1 MTGQIIKIVAMAG
14 VLILV
19 LPLLLAA
26 TFSVSFSDTF
36 VLVGSTFALE
46 YLSILLGV
54 GLKLPPGYVFLTV
67 VSVGTGI
74 FGLAL
79 SIFQLLGGRSQ
90 RVVNFLLKLR
100 AKTGRLRKYGIY
112 GLIPGAAFFGL
123 YGCAA
128 LVWSLGW
135 NVRQATVL
143 FTIGLA
149 ATAAILL
156 FSSISVFSLFGL

>member
-1 MTGQIIKIVAMAG
+1 MAGQIIKIVAVAG

-26 TFSVSFSDTF
+26 IFSVSFSDTM

-46 YLSILLGV
+46 YLAIPLGV
-54 GLKLPPGYVFLTV
+54 GLKLPPGHVFLTV

-79 SIFQLLGGRSQ
+79 GIFQLLGGRSQ

-100 AKTGRLRKYGIY
+100 ARTGRLRKYGIF
-112 GLIPGAAFFGL
+112 GLIPGAVFFGL

-135 NVRQATVL
+135 NVRQSAIL

-149 ATAAILL
+149 AIAAILL
-156 FSSISVFSLFGL
+156 FSSIGVFSLFGL

>member
-1 MTGQIIKIVAMAG
+1 MTGQIIKIVAAAG

-26 TFSVSFSDTF
+26 IFSVSFSDTM

-46 YLSILLGV
+46 YLAIPLGV
-54 GLKLPPGYVFLTV
+54 GLKLPPGHVFLTV
-67 VSVGTGI
+67 VSVDIGI
-74 FGLAL
+74 FGLTL
-79 SIFQLLGGRSQ
+79 GIFQLLGGRSQ

-100 AKTGRLRKYGIY
+100 ARTGRLRKYGIY
-112 GLIPGAAFFGL
+112 SLIPGAAFFGL

-128 LVWSLGW
+128 LVWSLDW

-143 FTIGLA
+143 YTIGLA
-149 ATAAILL
+149 VTATILL
-156 FSSISVFSLFGL
+156 FSSIGVFSLFGL